1 MSPPRRVPP
10 ARLADE
16 LVARARTEP
25 DVAEFV
31 ATADAAGADAAAELS
46 ALDVAAVPGGW
57 ASALW
62 RMRCGDGTL
71 VAVKVPLRGDV
82 DRELAAQSLLADASL
97 GPDVVARGERWLAI
111 RWVPGGRLG
120 DLLTPVDL
128 ELSSVARLAGALA
141 QTPTVTGGRNG
152 YARRVELAP
161 DRAALLGTVG
171 IDTSVLDRLSVLR
184 DELMGSTDW
193 GFCHGDLHPANV
205 LGVSWELVDAHPH
218 HGPRAAELGFL
229 LSGAACGMPARKVTM
244 AAAAAAAVP
253 VGEIE
258 AWADVF
264 AVEWLTCALALADT
278 GRRHAEV
285 VARLSAQVR
294 RFAPFGP
301 TLVL

>member
-1 MSPPRRVPP
+1 MSLPCPVPP
-10 ARLADE
+10 ACLADE
-16 LVARARTEP
+16 LVARASCEP
-25 DVAEFV
+25 AVAEFV
-31 ATADAAGADAAAELS
+31 ATADAAGADAAGEL
-46 ALDVAAVPGGW
+46 AVTDVAAVPGGW

-82 DRELAAQSLLADASL
+82 DRELAAQTLLADAGL
-97 GPDVVARGERWLAI
+97 GPEVVSRGERWLAI

-128 ELSSVARLAGALA
+128 ELSSVARLAAALA
-141 QTPTVTGGRNG
+141 ATPTVPGGRNG
-152 YARRVELAP
+152 YAKRVELAP
-161 DRAALLGTVG
+161 DRAALLATVG
-171 IDTSVLDRLSVLR
+171 IDSSVVDRLTVLR
-184 DELMGSTDW
+184 DELMSSTVW

-205 LGVSWELVDAHPH
+205 LGPQWELVDAHPH
-218 HGPRAAELGFL
+218 HGPRAAELAFL
-229 LSGAACGMPARKVTM
+229 LSAAACGMPSRKVTM

-264 AVEWLTCALALADT
+264 AVEWLTCALAQTDT
-278 GRRHAEV
+278 DRRHAAV
-285 VARLSAQVR
+285 VASLSAQVR